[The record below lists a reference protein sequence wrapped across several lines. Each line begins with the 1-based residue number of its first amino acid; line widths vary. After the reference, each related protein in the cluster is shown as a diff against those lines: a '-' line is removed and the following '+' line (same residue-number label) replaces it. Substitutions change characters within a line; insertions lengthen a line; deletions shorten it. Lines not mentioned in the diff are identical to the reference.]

1 MLRYQ
6 VEDVTCGH
14 CVQAITRAVKGVD
27 ASADVNVDLATKSVD
42 VTSQAQADSIA
53 DAIREAG
60 YTPVA
65 AERGGSAAPA
75 VSCCGHC

>member
-6 VEDVTCGH
+6 VDDMTCDH
-14 CVQAITRAVKGVD
+14 CVQTITRAVKGVD
-27 ASADVNVDLATKSVD
+27 AGADVKVDLATKSVD
-42 VTSQAQADSIA
+42 VTSQATAEAIA

-65 AERGGSAAPA
+65 AAANAGAVPER
-75 VSCCGHC
+75 SCCGHC